1 MALSHNYEVPCALRG
16 QDKPGRRET
25 RSWRVSPPGAS
36 SGGALDICLAKNFR
50 FDLVG
55 DGEILKGWGQRERT
69 LSGDPDV
76 GKKTPPS
83 SYLSMN
89 EKYRK

>member
-1 MALSHNYEVPCALRG
+1 M
-16 QDKPGRRET
+16 
-25 RSWRVSPPGAS
+25 
-36 SGGALDICLAKNFR
+36 DICLAKNFR

-55 DGEILKGWGQRERT
+55 DEEILKGWGQRERT
-69 LSGDPDV
+69 LSGEPVV